1 MKRTVAWL
9 LVIVMI
15 VACLPTSVLAA
26 DGQSACT
33 IRVKDVSAMAGQS
46 VSVDVEIE
54 NNPGIQGA
62 TLTIAWDD
70 GLTLESAENGAA
82 FEALSL
88 TLPGRLISGRNFV
101 WYRQA
106 PVSDSEIADGTIL
119 TLNFRVSAD
128 AADGDAYGIRAS
140 YVSGDIFDT
149 NLKAVQ
155 PAIENGVVSIV
166 SYTPGDVDGNE
177 RINAMDLV
185 LLSRYIADGCTTDPD
200 GYNVSLNPNA
210 GDVND
215 DGRLNALDLVLISR
229 YVADGCKTDPEGYN
243 VELKPSSYN
252 FGHTHTMQETP
263 YKSPTCTEE
272 GNIAYWYCTGC
283 EKYFSNEAGTTV
295 ISLDDTVIPATG
307 HTVVIDPAVP
317 ATTESK
323 GLTEG
328 SHCSVCGLTLVKQ
341 EEYGPLTPDTANI
354 TYKMSYIETTTPNGT
369 KTIVADD
376 YIARQVIQNEENP
389 NTYTVGKGVA
399 ELKEPT
405 LSGYSFL
412 GWYDSPEIGAKR
424 IYSISADATG
434 DITLYGVWTQQEYK
448 ITYRLYQTPLEDT
461 IDPKYCSY
469 TSSKG
474 LADLPN
480 PTLYNYVFLGWY
492 TNEGEEVTEI
502 PVGTS
507 GDLVLNAYWT
517 SKRNLAKVNKTL
529 GDPIVFEDT
538 DNGVIYFAYELGTIE
553 NIPLSDNIWT
563 IQSVYGLGQQKS
575 ETYTTSLNQTRADA
589 VSNTISNS
597 TVDSNTWTLSEGWSD
612 STSVTKEWAEEH
624 GMTVEEANERCKSTT
639 GTYSVTDSNGGS
651 KTTTKTDGTTTIDYK
666 SQNESRGNGVELGA
680 KVSAGYTAS
689 TEVSASAGVKYGP
702 ASAQVGAK
710 HTSTFEISGEVSG
723 NYTQQ
728 KETNKHTGTDTTD
741 VDTTVQ
747 DDTSTWNKTETRS
760 TTEQDSER
768 STVSQ
773 AISDVIS
780 SKTGYGSSYTA
791 NGENSK
797 TQGFSKSSSDSVN
810 SSSSLTWSSVETK
823 TVTST
828 YSVDG
833 KRDGCYRL
841 VIAGTAHVFGVV
853 GYDVGTNSFF
863 TYSYSVMDDKQYEF
877 LDYSPDLA
885 FNDCENSVLPFE
897 IPYDV
902 FEYAASA
909 TVRTKGLGFT
919 TDSSTKTARLFEYTG
934 DSTDVT
940 VPDYITSGGVAY
952 KVTEFAP
959 TAFSGK
965 NIRAIKLSKYIENLP
980 AGAFKNCADLEQV
993 SGYYSVIGDEAFSG
1007 CTSLENYN
1015 ITVSTN
1021 AIGKN
1026 AFLGVPSIVV
1036 NAISEEYA
1044 LEASSGDE
1052 AAARA
1057 LTQELINSALKSGA
1071 RQVVLSLNDIIDG
1084 CELTLEVPSMER
1096 FELVGCIDIKKMRS
1110 YSNLRLVSSAETTVL
1125 KNLKIT
1131 DCTRIPLEI
1140 ASSALTLE
1148 VVDINGA
1155 GSCLLLPNQATI
1167 TLVKDNKLASQN
1179 GKTVICAAPTFVS
1192 ERSGGIAGYLK
1203 VTGNIYAYGTVTG
1216 IGSVVFEDGSVIP
1229 IATKDEF
1236 DNYIKG
1242 AFTVSF
1248 NVNGGNALS
1257 DAEKT
1262 IYFGSKY
1269 GSLPTPTREHY
1280 NFDGW
1285 YTAATGGTRITADD
1299 TFNGTS
1305 NITFYAHWSPKTF
1318 TVTLNANGGSCST
1331 ASKTVTYGVAIGT
1344 IPNPVRDY
1352 YTFDGWYTSA
1362 SGGNRVTESTVFS
1375 TSTDVTIYAHWK
1387 PNQYTVSWSGGT
1399 GYQIAV
1405 SRTASPN
1412 AGASSGTLS
1421 SGATVYYGD
1430 RLTVSYTAA
1439 AGYSITKTGDK
1450 SITVTGN
1457 VTTSN
1462 IYATATP
1469 NNYTYNVVYRSVNGT
1484 SLGTSSVTHAF
1495 GTTNTITAPAFDG
1508 YTTPSSQSIRWD
1520 STSPKTI
1527 TFTYSVNSVG
1537 YRTVSG
1543 QCCTSP
1549 VITYSAEM
1557 QYQNR
1562 TANSVQVRFVWT
1574 NTLQKNGYD
1583 GYSLRLNTSCN
1594 GVSGGTAT
1602 ITSTSTWNNAASYD
1616 RSQTVT
1622 TDWMTVPVD
1631 ATTTY
1636 VKTEIYWYHANYYG
1650 TQVSGTS
1657 SYSDWWHFTIPT
1669 Y

>member
-1 MKRTVAWL
+1 MKKSSRRLVSAL
-9 LVIVMI
+9 LVLVMI
-15 VACLPTSVLAA
+15 VSLLPVSVFATDSEGTGNA
-26 DGQSACT
+26 T
-33 IRVKDVSAMAGQS
+33 ISVESVSAAPGSTVQVTIS
-46 VSVDVEIE
+46 VTD
-54 NNPGIQGA
+54 NPGILGA
-62 TLTIAWDD
+62 RLAVAFDD
-70 GLTLESAENGAA
+70 GLTLVDAENGEA
-82 FEALSL
+82 FSML
-88 TLPGRLISGRNFV
+88 TMTKPGRFTSPCQFV
-101 WYRQA
+101 WDGQ
-106 PVSDSEIADGTIL
+106 EIAAEDIRDGVIL
-119 TLNFRVSAD
+119 TLTFAVSENAQS
-128 AADGDAYGIRAS
+128 GIRQNIHIS
-140 YVSGDIFDT
+140 YKDADFVDQDMNPLSIDMVDG
-149 NLKAVQ
+149 
-155 PAIENGVVSIV
+155 GVDVID
-166 SYTPGDVDGNE
+166 YIPGDVN
-177 RINAMDLV
+177 MDDDVSTTDIIV
-185 LLSRYIADGCTTDPD
+185 LRRYLAGGYDVSVKVPACDVNADGRVTTSDIIYYRRYLAG
-200 GYNVSLNPNA
+200 GYGIDKLNPSPIIDCEHN
-210 GDVND
+210 
-215 DGRLNALDLVLISR
+215 LEEI
-229 YVADGCKTDPEGYN
+229 
-243 VELKPSSYN
+243 
-252 FGHTHTMQETP
+252 P
-263 YKSPTCTEE
+263 YKAPTCTEE
-272 GNIAYWYCTGC
+272 GNIAYWHCTNC
-283 EKYFSNEAGTTV
+283 DKYFSDVGGTTV
-295 ISLDDTVIPATG
+295 ISVEDAAIAAPG

-328 SHCSVCGLTLVKQ
+328 SHCSVCNLVLVKQ
-341 EEYGPLTPDTANI
+341 EEYGPLTPDTSNI
-354 TYKMSYIETTTPNGT
+354 TYKMSYIETITSNGT
-369 KTIVADD
+369 KAIVADD

-434 DITLYGVWTQQEYK
+434 DITLYGVWSQQEYK

-469 TSSKG
+469 TSSRG

-492 TNEGEEVTEI
+492 TNEGDEVTEI
-502 PVGTS
+502 PAGTS

-517 SKRNLAKVNKTL
+517 SKRNLAKANKTL

-624 GMTVEEANERCKSTT
+624 GMTVEEANEQCKSTT
-639 GTYSVTDSNGGS
+639 GTYSVTDSKGGS
-651 KTTTKTDGTTTIDYK
+651 KSKTKTDGTTTIDYK

-702 ASAQVGAK
+702 ASAEVGAK

-728 KETNKHTGTDTTD
+728 KETNKHTGTDTTN

-747 DDTSTWNKTETRS
+747 GETSTWNKAETRS
-760 TTEQDSER
+760 TTEQNIER
-768 STVSQ
+768 STVNQ

-797 TQGFSKSSSDSVN
+797 TQGFGKSSTDSVN
-810 SSSSLTWSSVETK
+810 SSSSLTWSSVKTK

-853 GYDVGTNSFF
+853 GYDVGTKSFF
-863 TYSYSVMDDKQYEF
+863 TYSYSIMDDKQYEF

-909 TVRTKGLGFT
+909 TVRTEGLGFT
-919 TDSSTKTARLFEYTG
+919 TNSSTKTARLFEYTG

-959 TAFSGK
+959 AAFAEK
-965 NIRAIKLSKYIENLP
+965 NIRAIKLSKYIEKLP
-980 AGAFKNCADLEQV
+980 AGAFKNCSNLKQV

-1015 ITVSTN
+1015 ITVSTKS
-1021 AIGKN
+1021 IGKN
-1026 AFLGVPSIVV
+1026 AFLGVPSIVM
-1036 NAISEEYA
+1036 NAISEAYA
-1044 LEASSGDE
+1044 LEASSGDK

-1057 LTQELINSALKSGA
+1057 LTQELIDSALNSGA
-1071 RQVVLSLNDIIDG
+1071 HQVVLSLNDIVDG

-1096 FELVGCIDIKKMRS
+1096 FELVGCIDIKKMLS

-1125 KNLKIT
+1125 RNLKIT

-1148 VVDINGA
+1148 VVDISSV

-1167 TLVKDNKLASQN
+1167 TLIKDNNLASQN

-1192 ERSGGIAGYLK
+1192 KRSDGIAGYLK

-1216 IGSVVFEDGSVIP
+1216 RENVVFEDGDVIP

-1248 NVNGGNALS
+1248 NINGGNALS

-1285 YTAATGGTRITADD
+1285 YTAAAGGMRITADD

-1305 NITFYAHWSPKTF
+1305 NITLYAHWSPKTF

-1331 ASKTVTYGVAIGT
+1331 SSKAGTYGVSIGT

-1362 SGGNRVTESTVFS
+1362 SGGNLVTESTVFS
-1375 TSTDVTIYAHWK
+1375 TSTDVTIYAHWSPIAYK
-1387 PNQYTVSWSGGT
+1387 ATWNTGT
-1399 GYQIAV
+1399 GYQITV
-1405 SRTASPN
+1405 SRTSSPN
-1412 AGASSGTLS
+1412 AGAPTGTLS
-1421 SGATVYYGD
+1421 SGAAVYYGD
-1430 RLTVSYTAA
+1430 ILNVNYTAQT
-1439 AGYSITKTGDK
+1439 GYSLSSTGEK
-1450 SITVTGN
+1450 SISVNGDVTA
-1457 VTTSN
+1457 SR
-1462 IYATATP
+1462 IYASA
-1469 NNYTYNVVYRSVNGT
+1469 NANSYTYNVVYQSVNGT
-1484 SLGTSSVTHAF
+1484 ALGKTTVTNTY
-1495 GTTNTITAPAFDG
+1495 GTTNTISAPAYNG
-1508 YTTPSSQSIRWD
+1508 YITPGAQQITWD
-1520 STSPKTI
+1520 STSAKTI
-1527 TFTYSVNSVG
+1527 TFAYTPSSVG
-1537 YRTVSG
+1537 STVKTGTAIS
-1543 QCCTSP
+1543 SP
-1549 VITYSAEM
+1549 KITYSATLEHR
-1557 QYQNR
+1557 NR
-1562 TANSVQVRFVWT
+1562 TATSVEFRVTW
-1574 NTLQKNGYD
+1574 
-1583 GYSLRLNTSCN
+1583 
-1594 GVSGGTAT
+1594 TAT
-1602 ITSTSTWNNAASYD
+1602 IEKGGYDAYGQRFEASCGSNKTGAVQIVKFGTWSNSSSKARSATATS
-1616 RSQTVT
+1616 
-1622 TDWMTVPVD
+1622 DWVTVPVSTTN
-1631 ATTTY
+1631 ATSLSIDIHYYQVNSPGSKMGTDMKTTWQM
-1636 VKTEIYWYHANYYG
+1636 EIPAY
-1650 TQVSGTS
+1650 
-1657 SYSDWWHFTIPT
+1657 
-1669 Y
+1669 